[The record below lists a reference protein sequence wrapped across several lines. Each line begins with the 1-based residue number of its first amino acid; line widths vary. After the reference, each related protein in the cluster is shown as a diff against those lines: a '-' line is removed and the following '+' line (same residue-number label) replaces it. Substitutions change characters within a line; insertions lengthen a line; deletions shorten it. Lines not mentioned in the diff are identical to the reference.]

1 MAEKGPAIWKS
12 ENDRHEGQ
20 RSSRETLFFGRD
32 GRCPPV
38 PRRGPGPDPLDP
50 TGRLSRACYSGAMD
64 RSEEELAADLADAL
78 GALAAGDD
86 SARDRI
92 IEVCGERLRVVARRM
107 LGRFPGVRRWDDTD
121 DIFQNAVL
129 RLYRALGEVRPDSP
143 RGLLA
148 LAVTQLKRE
157 LIDLARR
164 YAGPES
170 HAANLETNMLP
181 AIEAG
186 GVAEQQVDRAVQP
199 DSDSERWAR
208 FHEAIATLEPAEREV
223 FELVWYAGV
232 NQQTAADLLG
242 CSVRTVKSRW
252 RAARE
257 TVRLALEGQP
267 PE

>member
-1 MAEKGPAIWKS
+1 ME
-12 ENDRHEGQ
+12 
-20 RSSRETLFFGRD
+20 
-32 GRCPPV
+32 
-38 PRRGPGPDPLDP
+38 
-50 TGRLSRACYSGAMD
+50 
-64 RSEEELAADLADAL
+64 RSEEELAAALAAAL
-78 GALAAGDD
+78 GALARGDD

-92 IEVCGERLRVVARRM
+92 IEVCGERLRVLARRM

-121 DIFQNAVL
+121 DVFQSALL

-143 RGLLA
+143 SGLLA

-181 AIEAG
+181 AIAASDG
-186 GVAEQQVDRAVQP
+186 AEQQVDRAAEP
-199 DSDSERWAR
+199 DSNSERWAR
-208 FHEAIATLEPAEREV
+208 FHEAIAALEPAEREV

-232 NQQTAADLLG
+232 NQQTAADLVG

-252 RAARE
+252 RTARE
-257 TVRLALEGQP
+257 AVRAALEGEP